1 MLLMFSLVKLR
12 NYCSFFFRKICLLK
26 QNDKII
32 KNNIYIFVINLL
44 YKLKLNFIIRR
55 FNIQFLY
62 HVDNLYFYEDFKI
75 QQQFNIKPIIL
86 NCYVIYKHQKQKNI
100 EEEDMKKED
109 KYINTDIIFNTD
121 MKFNIDNVIKK
132 YDYKVP
138 LIMLFTNEKINMEN
152 LYKIEISLFK
162 NNKII
167 KVEYYWDNILYENL
181 NNII

>member
-1 MLLMFSLVKLR
+1 MFSLIKLR

-32 KNNIYIFVINLL
+32 KNNVYIFVINLL

-55 FNIQFLY
+55 FNINFLY
-62 HVDNLYFYEDFKI
+62 QVDNLYFYEDFKI

-86 NCYVIYKHQKQKNI
+86 NCYVIYKHPIQKNI
-100 EEEDMKKED
+100 EQENMEQED
-109 KYINTDIIFNTD
+109 KYINTD
-121 MKFNIDNVIKK
+121 MKFNIDDVIKK

-138 LIMLFTNEKINMEN
+138 LIMLFTNEKINMKN
-152 LYKIEISLFK
+152 LFKIEISLFK
-162 NNKII
+162 NNKIT
-167 KVEYYWDNILYENL
+167 KVEYYWDNILYDNL